1 MRATSNFFLLSG
13 ESEQEYATLQ
23 ARIVR
28 EVAPRD
34 AIEEL
39 FVNDIVPVTRDIT
52 RINRNKTGLLR
63 NAYPAALHSLLKQIL
78 HREEYMHHVMFEDP
92 ILEKA
97 AKYFSDKK
105 AKKAILAVLAQFG
118 LDESALEAEA
128 FRLVAYD
135 LEGLDKMLSNAERRR
150 YRLIKFIAR
159 YRKTL
164 SIQLRQVTDKIISE
178 SELDHPVF
186 SELP

>member
-1 MRATSNFFLLSG
+1 
-13 ESEQEYATLQ
+13 
-23 ARIVR
+23 
-28 EVAPRD
+28 
-34 AIEEL
+34 
-39 FVNDIVPVTRDIT
+39 
-52 RINRNKTGLLR
+52 
-63 NAYPAALHSLLKQIL
+63 
-78 HREEYMHHVMFEDP
+78 
-92 ILEKA
+92 
-97 AKYFSDKK
+97 
-105 AKKAILAVLAQFG
+105 VLAQFG

-128 FRLVAYD
+128 FRLVASD